1 MSLEEAGKIFVEAA
15 AYTDLDTWYQK
26 AALLRR
32 EDPVHLVETE
42 DFDPFYVLTRHADVF
57 DVERRHETF
66 LNTQLSVLLPSRLIE
81 EQEKSGLSIKT
92 LVHMDAPEHLRYRG
106 LTNDW
111 FKPAALRRT
120 LEARIKE
127 LARVFVDR
135 MAELEGE
142 CDFAADV
149 ALLYPLHVIMS
160 TLGVPECDEPRML
173 RLTQELFGSEDPE
186 FAKGDDR
193 DKVMLDAMT
202 DFYAYFTELT
212 EQRRAEPR
220 QDIATVLANGT
231 VEGEPLGE
239 LQRLSYYLIVA
250 TAGHDTTSSALGGGI
265 EALLRRPEQM
275 QMLREDLSLVDNAV
289 DEILRW
295 TTPVRHF
302 MRYSTCDQ
310 EVGGCRIAEGE
321 RVLLSYLSANRDE
334 DVFEDP
340 SRFDVT
346 RNDAHRHIAFGTG
359 VHFCLGAHLARMELK
374 YFLLELLPRLRAME
388 IAGEVEY
395 SASSFVGG
403 VKRMPVR
410 YQLG

>member
-1 MSLEEAGKIFVEAA
+1 VSLEQAGLIFVDAA
-15 AYTDLDTWYQK
+15 AYTDLDSWHEK

-32 EDPVHLVETE
+32 EDPVHLVEAE
-42 DFDPFYVLTRHADVF
+42 GFDPFYVLTRHADVF
-57 DVERRHETF
+57 DVERRHDTF

-92 LVHMDAPEHLRYRG
+92 LVHMDAPEHLSYRG

-120 LEARIKE
+120 LEARIRE
-127 LARVFVDR
+127 LARSFVDR
-135 MAELEGE
+135 MADMGGE
-142 CDFAADV
+142 CDFAADI

-160 TLGVPECDEPRML
+160 TLGVPEEDEPRML

-186 FAKGDDR
+186 FAKGADR
-193 DKVMLDAMT
+193 DKVMLEAMT
-202 DFYAYFTELT
+202 DFYTYFTELT
-212 EQRRAEPR
+212 EKRRAEPR
-220 QDIATVLANGT
+220 DDIATVLANGT
-231 VEGEPLGE
+231 IGGEPLEE
-239 LQRLSYYLIVA
+239 LQRLSYYVIVA
-250 TAGHDTTSSALGGGI
+250 TAGHDTTSSALGGGV
-265 EALLRRPEQM
+265 EALLRRPEQ
-275 QMLREDLSLVDNAV
+275 LRALCDDLSLVDNGV
-289 DEILRW
+289 EEILRW

-310 EVGGCRIAEGE
+310 DVAGHTIREGE

-334 DVFEDP
+334 DVFED
-340 SRFDVT
+340 SMRFDVT
-346 RNDAHRHIAFGTG
+346 RSDAGQHIAFGTG

-374 YFLLELLPRLRAME
+374 YFFLELLPRLRSME
-388 IAGEVEY
+388 LVGPVEY

-410 YQLG
+410 YTLV